1 MQNQEILELA
11 NLRIDGRQFDQIR
24 KLKHNIGLIPKADGS
39 AYLEHG
45 LNKVLVILNGP
56 QEIRK
61 RSDGRERKVRKPG
74 DRRVI
79 EMEHNITEVLE
90 SIVMLDLYPKSE
102 IQLTVHILEND
113 GSVFCTVVNAI
124 YLALM
129 TAGISMY
136 DSFIACSVGYLYHN
150 SQIITDLNQLEIFGN
165 ENTIY
170 LPLVMKGKSEE
181 VIFMECN
188 HRCQLNLVEEL
199 LQQAIVGCRSMRSYF
214 ETAIK
219 EYMLSQL
226 ENQV

>member
-1 MQNQEILELA
+1 
-11 NLRIDGRQFDQIR
+11 
-24 KLKHNIGLIPKADGS
+24 
-39 AYLEHG
+39 
-45 LNKVLVILNGP
+45 
-56 QEIRK
+56 
-61 RSDGRERKVRKPG
+61 
-74 DRRVI
+74 
-79 EMEHNITEVLE
+79 
-90 SIVMLDLYPKSE
+90 
-102 IQLTVHILEND
+102 
-113 GSVFCTVVNAI
+113 
-124 YLALM
+124 M
-129 TAGISMY
+129 TAGISVY